1 MNIKPCIYTDFVG
14 FKTTPEVKDLF
25 LKAQKADK
33 KRLNNALIKVCKF
46 ILDNPTNNNN
56 NNNTSAN
63 IKEEKPVIVA
73 EKVQVDEEKEVKPV
87 IIVNATTPTII
98 NKEPTKEELDELVR
112 DIQDD
117 DKDEKVVSLREKRNS
132 INSGKYPVTFQN
144 REEYFRYLN
153 NVVRPK
159 YNVSIPVEKE
169 LYLAEKAAIDEIL
182 IVDEN
187 SEDEE

>member
-1 MNIKPCIYTDFVG
+1 MNTRPCIYTDFVG

-33 KRLNNALIKVCKF
+33 KRLNNALIKVCKYV
-46 ILDNPTNNNN
+46 LDNPAS
-56 NNNTSAN
+56 NNNTSTN
-63 IKEEKPVIVA
+63 VKEEKPIIVA
-73 EKVQVDEEKEVKPV
+73 EKVQVTEEKEVKPD
-87 IIVNATTPTII
+87 IVNTTTTNAII

-117 DKDEKVVSLREKRNS
+117 DREHKPISLREKRNS
-132 INSGKYPVTFQN
+132 IKSSSKYPVAFQN
-144 REEYFRYLN
+144 REERFRYLN

-159 YNVSIPVEKE
+159 YNTAIPAEKE
-169 LYLAEKAAIDEIL
+169 LYLAEKAEVEKIL

>member
-1 MNIKPCIYTDFVG
+1 MNNRPCNYTDFVG

-33 KRLNNALIKVCKF
+33 KRLNNALIKVCKY
-46 ILDNPTNNNN
+46 ILDNPAS
-56 NNNTSAN
+56 NNNTSTN
-63 IKEEKPVIVA
+63 VKEEKPIIVA
-73 EKVQVDEEKEVKPV
+73 EKVQVTEEKEVKPV
-87 IIVNATTPTII
+87 IIVNTTTTNTII

-117 DKDEKVVSLREKRNS
+117 DKEEKVVSLREKRNS
-132 INSGKYPVTFQN
+132 IKSSSSKYPAAFQN

-153 NVVRPK
+153 NLRLK
-159 YNVSIPVEKE
+159 YNTVVPAEKE
-169 LYLAEKAAIDEIL
+169 LYLAEKAEVDKIL

>member
-1 MNIKPCIYTDFVG
+1 MNTRPCIYNSTVIFR
-14 FKTTPEVKDLF
+14 TTQEVKDLF
-25 LKAQKADK
+25 YKAQKADK
-33 KRLNNALIKVCKF
+33 KRLNNALIKVCKY
-46 ILDNPTNNNN
+46 ILDNPA
-56 NNNTSAN
+56 NNNTSTN
-63 IKEEKPVIVA
+63 VKEEKPVIVA
-73 EKVQVDEEKEVKPV
+73 EKVQVAEEKEVKPV
-87 IIVNATTPTII
+87 ITTTPTI

-117 DKDEKVVSLREKRNS
+117 DKEEKVVSLREKRNS
-132 INSGKYPVTFQN
+132 IKSVSSKHPVAFQN

-169 LYLAEKAAIDEIL
+169 LYLAEKAVIDEIL

-187 SEDEE
+187 SEEE

>member
-1 MNIKPCIYTDFVG
+1 MNTRPCIYTDFVG

-33 KRLNNALIKVCKF
+33 KRLNSALIKVCKY
-46 ILDNPTNNNN
+46 ILDNPS

-63 IKEEKPVIVA
+63 VKEEKPITVA
-73 EKVQVDEEKEVKPV
+73 EKVQVTEEKEVKPV
-87 IIVNATTPTII
+87 IVNTTTPTII

-117 DKDEKVVSLREKRNS
+117 DKEEKVVSLREKRNS
-132 INSGKYPVTFQN
+132 IKSSSKLPVAFQN

-153 NVVRPK
+153 NLRLK
-159 YNVSIPVEKE
+159 YNVSIPAEKE
-169 LYLAEKAAIDEIL
+169 LYLAEKAVIDEIL

>member
-1 MNIKPCIYTDFVG
+1 MNTRPCIYDSHISFR
-14 FKTTPEVKDLF
+14 TTSEVKDLF

-33 KRLNNALIKVCKF
+33 KRLNNALIKVCKY
-46 ILDNPTNNNN
+46 ILDNPAS
-56 NNNTSAN
+56 NNNTSTN
-63 IKEEKPVIVA
+63 VKEEKPIIVA
-73 EKVQVDEEKEVKPV
+73 EKVQVTEEKEVKP
-87 IIVNATTPTII
+87 IIFATTTTI

-112 DIQDD
+112 DVQVD
-117 DKDEKVVSLREKRNS
+117 DKESTAVSLRDKRNLVKS
-132 INSGKYPVTFQN
+132 VSSKYPVAFQN

-159 YNVSIPVEKE
+159 YNTAVPAEKE
-169 LYLAEKAAIDEIL
+169 LYLAEKAVIDEIL